1 MKNNNKI
8 DELFREELS
17 SYSIPLTFSTLPIIT
32 AAVKKNLFY
41 KFSFLKFN
49 IYYATIL
56 ATGSVGGI
64 SYGAI
69 KMYENSHQQ
78 EIKHVIKAQNN
89 TYKTTNDSL
98 NTFKKEI
105 VKSDISG
112 SNNINHVQTSKK
124 TNTSSITENESTDA
138 MNKPT
143 QNEETQTAQTILS
156 QSINNTTSKDTNL
169 SIATPKR
176 VVYIKQEPVK
186 IIDTVIKVIK
196 RKK

>member
-17 SYSIPLTFSTLPIIT
+17 SYSIPLKLSTLALISIT
-32 AAVKKNLFY
+32 AKKNLFY
-41 KFSFLKFN
+41 KFSLLKFN

-78 EIKHVIKAQNN
+78 EKKQVIKTQNN

-98 NTFKKEI
+98 IIFKKEI
-105 VKSDISG
+105 VKPDISG

-124 TNTSSITENESTDA
+124 TNTSSITENESTNA

-143 QNEETQTAQTILS
+143 KN
-156 QSINNTTSKDTNL
+156 
-169 SIATPKR
+169 
-176 VVYIKQEPVK
+176 V
-186 IIDTVIKVIK
+186 
-196 RKK
+196 

>member
-78 EIKHVIKAQNN
+78 EKKQVIKTQNN
-89 TYKTTNDSL
+89 TYKTTNDSAFI
-98 NTFKKEI
+98 FKKEI
-105 VKSDISG
+105 HTISASEKIKLRKLYQEIEIMCKPG
-112 SNNINHVQTSKK
+112 EEFLHSNSLLDKLKGLLIK
-124 TNTSSITENESTDA
+124 NEA
-138 MNKPT
+138 
-143 QNEETQTAQTILS
+143 
-156 QSINNTTSKDTNL
+156 
-169 SIATPKR
+169 
-176 VVYIKQEPVK
+176 
-186 IIDTVIKVIK
+186 
-196 RKK
+196 